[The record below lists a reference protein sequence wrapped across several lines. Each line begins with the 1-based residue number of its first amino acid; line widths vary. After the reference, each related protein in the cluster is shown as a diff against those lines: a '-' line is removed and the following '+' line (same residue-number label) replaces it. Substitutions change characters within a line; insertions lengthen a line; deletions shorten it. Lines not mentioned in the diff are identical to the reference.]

1 MEMSRAEG
9 ISKVKKG
16 LLLLGAV
23 TVAEV
28 LISLLG
34 KGYLIPGLEEYS
46 FLFAITGLAMIV
58 LSLYKAY
65 FIVYEFMH
73 LKYEVKGMAL
83 TILLPTMLLIWGL
96 IAFLWEGNTW
106 GDRREEIQYKISEEV
121 DQELR
126 DSAGEPIKEL
136 DSSEQ

>member
-34 KGYLIPGLEEYS
+34 KGHLIPGLEDYG
-46 FLFAITGLAMIV
+46 FIFAITGLAMIV

-73 LKYEVKGMAL
+73 LRYEVKGMAL
-83 TILLPTMLLIWGL
+83 SILLPTILLIWGL

-106 GDRREEIQYKISEEV
+106 GDRREEVQYEIPQEV
-121 DQELR
+121 DQQLKE
-126 DSAGEPIKEL
+126 SEGEPLKEM
-136 DSSEQ
+136 DSDEH

>member
-1 MEMSRAEG
+1 MEMSRSEG
-9 ISKVKKG
+9 IKKVKKG

-23 TVAEV
+23 TLAEV

-34 KGYLIPGLEEYS
+34 KGYLIPGLEEFS
-46 FLFAITGLAMIV
+46 FLFAITGLAMIA

-73 LKYEVKGMAL
+73 LRYEVKSMAL

-96 IAFLWEGNTW
+96 IAFLWEGDTW
-106 GDRREEIQYKISEEV
+106 GDRREQVQYEIPEDIDRQLEDSE
-121 DQELR
+121 
-126 DSAGEPIKEL
+126 GEPVKEL
-136 DSSEQ
+136 DDSEH

>member
-1 MEMSRAEG
+1 MEMSRSEG
-9 ISKVKKG
+9 IKKVKKG

-23 TVAEV
+23 TLAEV

-34 KGYLIPGLEEYS
+34 KGYLIPGLEEFS
-46 FLFAITGLAMIV
+46 FLFAITGLAMIA

-73 LKYEVKGMAL
+73 LRYEVKSMAL

-96 IAFLWEGNTW
+96 IAFLWEGDTW
-106 GDRREEIQYKISEEV
+106 GDRREQVQYEIPEDVDRQLEDSE
-121 DQELR
+121 
-126 DSAGEPIKEL
+126 GEPVKEL
-136 DSSEQ
+136 DDSEH

>member
-34 KGYLIPGLEEYS
+34 KGYLIPGLEEYG
-46 FLFAITGLAMIV
+46 FIFAITGLAMIA

-73 LKYEVKGMAL
+73 LRYEVKSLAL

-106 GDRREEIQYKISEEV
+106 GDRREEVQYDISQDV
-121 DQELR
+121 DQQLKE
-126 DSAGEPIKEL
+126 SEGEPLKEM
-136 DSSEQ
+136 DSDEH

>member
-1 MEMSRAEG
+1 MEMSRSEG
-9 ISKVKKG
+9 IKAVKKG

-73 LKYEVKGMAL
+73 LRYEVKGMAL

-96 IAFLWEGNTW
+96 IAFLWEGTTW
-106 GDRREEIQYKISEEV
+106 GDRREEVQYEIPQEI
-121 DQELR
+121 DQQLEN
-126 DSAGEPIKEL
+126 AEGEPVKEL
-136 DSSEQ
+136 DTDEH

>member
-1 MEMSRAEG
+1 MEMSRSEG
-9 ISKVKKG
+9 IKKVKKG

-23 TVAEV
+23 TLAEV

-34 KGYLIPGLEEYS
+34 KGYLIPGLEEFS
-46 FLFAITGLAMIV
+46 FLFAITGLAMIA

-73 LKYEVKGMAL
+73 LRYEVKGMAL

-96 IAFLWEGNTW
+96 IAFLWEGDTW
-106 GDRREEIQYKISEEV
+106 GDRREQVQYEIPEDIDRQLEDSE
-121 DQELR
+121 
-126 DSAGEPIKEL
+126 GEPVKEL
-136 DSSEQ
+136 DDSEH

>member
-34 KGYLIPGLEEYS
+34 KGYLIPGLEEYG
-46 FLFAITGLAMIV
+46 FMLAITGLAMV
-58 LSLYKAY
+58 ALSLYKAY

-73 LKYEVKGMAL
+73 LRYEVKGLAL
-83 TILLPTMLLIWGL
+83 TIILPTMLLIWGL

-106 GDRREEIQYKISEEV
+106 GERREEVQYEISQDV
-121 DQELR
+121 DQQLKE
-126 DSAGEPIKEL
+126 SEGEPLKEM
-136 DSSEQ
+136 DSDEH

>member
-46 FLFAITGLAMIV
+46 ILFAFTGLAMIL

-73 LKYEVKGMAL
+73 LRYEVKGMAL

-106 GDRREEIQYKISEEV
+106 GDRREEVKYEISEEV
-121 DQELR
+121 DQQLKE
-126 DSAGEPIKEL
+126 SEGEPVKEL
-136 DSSEQ
+136 NTDEH